1 MTLTVQDP
9 PITTFTIKDL
19 DNTKE
24 NALSHIVR
32 DYGVVYITSITRD
45 GCSGC
50 EEQKPLFKEMALR
63 LAPQNQGRM
72 SFNNVHVNYQKEDV
86 SQSEQAKR
94 VLGHGSY
101 PTYMINIKSHY
112 GILEH
117 YRASYPKMEELERE
131 ALNALEL
138 AEYYKGL
145 ATAER
150 NQ

>member
-1 MTLTVQDP
+1 MTLTVETSS
-9 PITTFTIKDL
+9 IRKVDL
-19 DNTKE
+19 KTLVSLGP
-24 NALSHIVR
+24 NALSAIVQ
-32 DYGVVYITSITRD
+32 DYGVVYVTSITRD

-50 EEQKPLFKEMALR
+50 EEQKPLFKDLAVR
-63 LAPQNQGRM
+63 LHGQNQGRM
-72 SFNNVHVNYQKEDV
+72 LFNNVHVVYQNADV

-101 PTYMINIKSHY
+101 PTYMINVKSHY

-117 YRASYPKMEELERE
+117 YRAAYPKMEELERE

-145 ATAER
+145 ALTR
-150 NQ
+150 RI